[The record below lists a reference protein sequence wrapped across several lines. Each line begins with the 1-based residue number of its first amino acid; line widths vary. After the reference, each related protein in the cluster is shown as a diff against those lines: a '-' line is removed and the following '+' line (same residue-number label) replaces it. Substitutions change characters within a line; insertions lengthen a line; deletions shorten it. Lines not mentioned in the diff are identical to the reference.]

1 MENLNNNSG
10 VNSVSQQPSFNDV
23 PKIPEIPNF
32 DEDQKKSR
40 WGTVLTLLVLIVL
53 IFYFTGG
60 SSWLSDKLGDDVAE
74 DEINNEDIAD
84 LGEILGEDGI
94 GDEDVKELVKSV
106 ESIEMGK
113 GQMSLVVSA
122 SVAGGALQ
130 NDSEGEP
137 TIEIKRVYIHNPF
150 KDSWILVY
158 DGIRPLYLPGLA
170 VTKEK
175 HELINT
181 SLVAI
186 KYDALRVQFNDLF
199 MINGE
204 KVKKD
209 RVVDLGGVSVVE
221 GKVNSVNLMFD
232 LSGDVPRP
240 VLVNSD

>member
-10 VNSVSQQPSFNDV
+10 INNEFQQSSFNDV

-60 SSWLSDKLGDDVAE
+60 SSWLSDKLGGDVAK
-74 DEINNEDIAD
+74 DEIDSEEIAD
-84 LGEILGEDGI
+84 LEEILGEDNV
-94 GDEDVKELVKSV
+94 GDANEPVQSV

-122 SVAGGALQ
+122 GASGKALS
-130 NDSEGEP
+130 NNPDGEP

-158 DGIRPLYLPGLA
+158 DGVRPLYLPGLA

-186 KYDALRVQFNDLF
+186 KYDALRVQFNDLL
-199 MINGE
+199 MIDGE

-209 RVVDLGGVSVVE
+209 RVVDLGGVSVIE
-221 GKVNSVNLMFD
+221 GKVNLVNLMFD
-232 LSGDVPRP
+232 LSGDMPKP
-240 VLVNSD
+240 VLVDSN